1 MLENGIRQIVH
12 LLSSTEMAVSEIAE
26 RMACSRSTII
36 SINRRFE
43 VRQYNGLSSWS
54 KADLVEDFGR
64 CSSPTQAKETP
75 MKCRSAFL

>member
-1 MLENGIRQIVH
+1 MSENGIRQIVH

-26 RMACSRSTII
+26 RMSCSRSTII

-43 VRQYNGLSSWS
+43 VRQYNGLRSSWS

-64 CSSPTQAKETP
+64 CSSPTQAKKKRP
-75 MKCRSAFL
+75 